1 MYGQKVQHLDLLMVQ
16 VRFCYKIYYNY
27 SVVLHINAKHLFVVE
42 IREVKEIR
50 IGKQSKDF
58 EKWPEDA
65 KRIENLRCFVVYY
78 GSEFR
83 LKTLSI
89 SGKRMIHEYVFLF
102 HKGWLFLVDT
112 NVNLYFNVFKVT
124 FTCIYFSS

>member
-1 MYGQKVQHLDLLMVQ
+1 MIL
-16 VRFCYKIYYNY
+16 
-27 SVVLHINAKHLFVVE
+27 VE
-42 IREVKEIR
+42 IREIKEIKV
-50 IGKQSKDF
+50 GKHSKDF

-89 SGKRMIHEYVFLF
+89 SGKYIFKLLF
-102 HKGWLFLVDT
+102 CLTMLFKL
-112 NVNLYFNVFKVT
+112 
-124 FTCIYFSS
+124 

>member
-1 MYGQKVQHLDLLMVQ
+1 MFYFFIKSYINIYFICIKKCIYLL
-16 VRFCYKIYYNY
+16 I
-27 SVVLHINAKHLFVVE
+27 LVE
-42 IREVKEIR
+42 IREIKEIK
-50 IGKQSKDF
+50 IGKHSKDF

-89 SGKRMIHEYVFLF
+89 SGKYIFI
-102 HKGWLFLVDT
+102 
-112 NVNLYFNVFKVT
+112 
-124 FTCIYFSS
+124 IY

>member
-1 MYGQKVQHLDLLMVQ
+1 MFYFLLNT
-16 VRFCYKIYYNY
+16 YINIYFIYIKKCIC
-27 SVVLHINAKHLFVVE
+27 LLILVE
-42 IREVKEIR
+42 IREIKEIK
-50 IGKQSKDF
+50 IGKHSKDF

-89 SGKRMIHEYVFLF
+89 SGKYILI
-102 HKGWLFLVDT
+102 
-112 NVNLYFNVFKVT
+112 
-124 FTCIYFSS
+124 IY